1 MKPNAIIL
9 IGVIIIFLMGAFTGC
24 FIERQFIAEPC
35 AELIKSDTAREVKHD
50 SATVNANIHS
60 KPKKTI
66 HGKFNMYRNSRK
78 IDTIHCDTLRL
89 ITREL
94 IILADTSFYSDT
106 LRNDTSHSVVVN
118 DTIVGHRLGLGVE
131 FKNLRPLVQETI
143 IRTVEKKKQWVIYG
157 CVQIPIS
164 KNYISVIPTVNITT
178 PVGFSFG
185 YGYEPRR
192 NEHIPQIGYSIRF
205 NQK

>member
-9 IGVIIIFLMGAFTGC
+9 IGVIIIFLMGTLTGC
-24 FIERQFIAEPC
+24 FIERKFIAQPC
-35 AELIKSDTAREVKHD
+35 LELIKTDTVRVVVYD
-50 SATVNANIHS
+50 SATVKTVVKS
-60 KPKKTI
+60 KAKKVKKAVI
-66 HGKFNMYRNSRK
+66 RK
-78 IDTIHCDTLRL
+78 ILTTQIDTIHCDTLRL

-94 IILADTSFYSDT
+94 ITLADTSFYSDT
-106 LRNDTSHSVVVN
+106 LRNDTSYHIVIQ

-143 IRTVEKKKQWVIYG
+143 TRTVVKKKQWVIYG

-164 KNYISVIPTVNITT
+164 KNYISAIPTVNITT